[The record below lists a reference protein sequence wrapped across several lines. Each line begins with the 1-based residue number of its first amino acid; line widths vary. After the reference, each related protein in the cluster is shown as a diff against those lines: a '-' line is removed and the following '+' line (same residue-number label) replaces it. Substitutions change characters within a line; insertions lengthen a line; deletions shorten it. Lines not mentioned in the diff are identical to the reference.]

1 MYVELLVGNESGTK
15 VYQPVVQEG
24 IEWSTERKNTPGKLV
39 FKVLYDNILDF
50 SEGSPVRMKVDGDN
64 VFFGFVFK
72 QQRSKDK
79 IITVTAYDQLRY
91 LKNKDTKVYENKTA
105 SQFVKMIADDYALNL
120 GTLDDTGYVI
130 ESTAIEFQILYI
142 ELEYLIKNSYGD
154 TAAREFLI
162 LLAKDRGLS
171 PEPATKAILQG
182 EFTPTNIDVTGK
194 RFNIGEINY
203 VVTEQI
209 TPGTYKVQCETEGV
223 VGNQYLGDMIPMEY
237 IDGLQTASLTSV
249 LIPGEDEEDTEVFRQ
264 RYFDSFNEQSF
275 GGNHADYMAKVKSIE
290 GVGSCKVK
298 RVWNGDIRPADMIV
312 STVVKN
318 WYESIISTVPAAVK
332 PWLDAVYNAAK
343 DKKLTVGGTVH
354 VVITDSDDYGE
365 ASSTLVQYVQQTL
378 DPEET
383 AGEGYGLA
391 PIGHVVSVASASPVS
406 IEVKTTVTFEEGHN
420 WSNTKAAIAEAVDAY
435 FLELRKNWSETS
447 QTIVRVSQ
455 IENRILGVDGVV
467 DVTGT
472 KLNGTASNMTLTEF
486 CIPKLGGVS
495 A

>member
-1 MYVELLVGNESGTK
+1 M
-15 VYQPVVQEG
+15 
-24 IEWSTERKNTPGKLV
+24 
-39 FKVLYDNILDF
+39 
-50 SEGSPVRMKVDGDN
+50 
-64 VFFGFVFK
+64 
-72 QQRSKDK
+72 
-79 IITVTAYDQLRY
+79 
-91 LKNKDTKVYENKTA
+91 YENETYE
-105 SQFVKMIADDYALNL
+105 VILERMLNRVSDK
-120 GTLDDTGYVI
+120 LDKRPSSPIYDTH
-130 ESTAIEFQILYI
+130 SPTAIEFQILYI

-154 TAAREFLI
+154 TAAREFLV
-162 LLAKDRGLS
+162 LLAKDRGLT
-171 PEPATKAILQG
+171 PEPATKAVLKG
-182 EFTPTNIDVTGK
+182 EFTPATIDVTGK
-194 RFNIGEINY
+194 RFNIGDINY
-203 VVTEQI
+203 AVIEQI
-209 TPGTYKVQCETEGV
+209 TPGQYQVQCETEGT

-237 IDGLQTASLTSV
+237 IEGLQTAQLTEI

-275 GGNHADYMAKVKSIE
+275 GGNRAAYIETVKKID
-290 GVGSCKVK
+290 GVGNLKVT
-298 RVWNGDIRPADMIV
+298 RVWNGDIRPADMIP
-312 STVVKN
+312 STKVTS
-318 WYESIISTVPAAVK
+318 WYNSVISG
-332 PWLDAVYNAAK
+332 LDAEVATWLSAVYMASFE
-343 DKKLTVGGTVH
+343 KKLTVGGTVLIT
-354 VVITDSDDYGE
+354 VVNSLDFGE
-365 ASSTLVQYVQQTL
+365 ASTVLLNKIQEEL
-378 DPEET
+378 DPVEN

-391 PIGHVVSVASASPVS
+391 PIGHVVSVKSASPVS

>member
-1 MYVELLVGNESGTK
+1 MYEDQTYEVIL
-15 VYQPVVQEG
+15 
-24 IEWSTERKNTPGKLV
+24 ERMMNRVSDKFDKRP
-39 FKVLYDNILDF
+39 
-50 SEGSPVRMKVDGDN
+50 SSPV
-64 VFFGFVFK
+64 
-72 QQRSKDK
+72 
-79 IITVTAYDQLRY
+79 YDLH
-91 LKNKDTKVYENKTA
+91 
-105 SQFVKMIADDYALNL
+105 S
-120 GTLDDTGYVI
+120 
-130 ESTAIEFQILYI
+130 STAIEFQILYI

-275 GGNHADYMAKVKSIE
+275 GGNHADYMAKVKGIE

-298 RVWNGDIRPADMIV
+298 RVWNGDIRPAEMIPSAAV
-312 STVVKN
+312 QAWFKTFIDTAGLNQEVKN
-318 WYESIISTVPAAVK
+318 WLTVVF
-332 PWLDAVYNAAK
+332 NAALL
-343 DKKLTVGGTVH
+343 KKLTVGGTVH

-378 DPEET
+378 DPEEN

-420 WSNTKAAIAEAVDAY
+420 WSNTKTSIEEAVDAY
-435 FLELRKNWSETS
+435 FLELRKNWSESS

-472 KLNGTASNMTLTEF
+472 KLNGMASNMTLTEF

>member
-1 MYVELLVGNESGTK
+1 M
-15 VYQPVVQEG
+15 
-24 IEWSTERKNTPGKLV
+24 
-39 FKVLYDNILDF
+39 
-50 SEGSPVRMKVDGDN
+50 
-64 VFFGFVFK
+64 
-72 QQRSKDK
+72 
-79 IITVTAYDQLRY
+79 
-91 LKNKDTKVYENKTA
+91 YENETYE
-105 SQFVKMIADDYALNL
+105 VILERMLNRVSDK
-120 GTLDDTGYVI
+120 LDKRPSSPIYDTH
-130 ESTAIEFQILYI
+130 SPTAIEFQILYI

-209 TPGTYKVQCETEGV
+209 TQGTYKVQCETEGV

-391 PIGHVVSVASASPVS
+391 PIGHVVSVKSAEPVQS
-406 IEVKTTVTFEEGHN
+406 YITTTVTFDEGYN
-420 WSNTKAAIAEAVDAY
+420 WSNTKTAIEEAVGAY
-435 FLELRKNWSETS
+435 LLELRKAWADNTS
-447 QTIVRVSQ
+447 TIVRVSQ
-455 IENRILGVDGVV
+455 IETRILSVKGVL
-467 DVTGT
+467 DVANT
-472 KLNGTASNMTLTEF
+472 KINGSTSNLTLTKYQ
-486 CIPKLGGVS
+486 IPVLGGVS

>member
-1 MYVELLVGNESGTK
+1 MYEDQTYEIIL
-15 VYQPVVQEG
+15 
-24 IEWSTERKNTPGKLV
+24 ERMLNRVSDKLD
-39 FKVLYDNILDF
+39 KRP
-50 SEGSPVRMKVDGDN
+50 SSPV
-64 VFFGFVFK
+64 
-72 QQRSKDK
+72 
-79 IITVTAYDQLRY
+79 YDLHS
-91 LKNKDTKVYENKTA
+91 A
-105 SQFVKMIADDYALNL
+105 
-120 GTLDDTGYVI
+120 
-130 ESTAIEFQILYI
+130 TAIEFQILYI

-171 PEPATKAILQG
+171 PEPATKAVLQG
-182 EFTPTNIDVTGK
+182 EFIPTNIDVTGK

-203 VVTEQI
+203 VVMEQI

-275 GGNHADYMAKVKSIE
+275 GGNRADYMAKVKSIE

-298 RVWNGDIRPADMIV
+298 RVWNGDIKPAEMIP
-312 STVVKN
+312 S
-318 WYESIISTVPAAVK
+318 AAVQSWFK
-332 PWLDAVYNAAK
+332 TFIQTAGLNQEVKDWLSVVYNAALL
-343 DKKLTVGGTVH
+343 KKLTVGGTVH

-378 DPEET
+378 DPEEN

>member
-1 MYVELLVGNESGTK
+1 MYEDQTYEIIL
-15 VYQPVVQEG
+15 
-24 IEWSTERKNTPGKLV
+24 ERMLNRVSDKLD
-39 FKVLYDNILDF
+39 KRP
-50 SEGSPVRMKVDGDN
+50 SSPV
-64 VFFGFVFK
+64 
-72 QQRSKDK
+72 
-79 IITVTAYDQLRY
+79 YDLHS
-91 LKNKDTKVYENKTA
+91 A
-105 SQFVKMIADDYALNL
+105 
-120 GTLDDTGYVI
+120 
-130 ESTAIEFQILYI
+130 TAIEFQILYI

-209 TPGTYKVQCETEGV
+209 TPGTYKLQCETEGV
-223 VGNQYLGDMIPMEY
+223 IGNQYLGDMIPMEY

-275 GGNHADYMAKVKSIE
+275 GGNRADYMAKVKSIE

-298 RVWNGDIRPADMIV
+298 RVWNGDIKPAEMIP
-312 STVVKN
+312 S
-318 WYESIISTVPAAVK
+318 AAVQSWFK
-332 PWLDAVYNAAK
+332 TFIQTAGLNQEVKDWLSVVYNAALL
-343 DKKLTVGGTVH
+343 KKLTVGGTVH
-354 VVITDSDDYGE
+354 IVITDSDDYGE
-365 ASSTLVQYVQQTL
+365 ASSTLVQSVQQTL
-378 DPEET
+378 DPEEN

-391 PIGHVVSVASASPVS
+391 PIGHVVSVASALPVT
-406 IEVKTTVTFEEGHN
+406 IEIKTTVTFEEGHN
-420 WSNTKAAIAEAVDAY
+420 WSNTKTAIEEAVDAY
-435 FLELRKNWSETS
+435 FLELRKNWSETT

-455 IENRILGVDGVV
+455 IENRILGIDGVI
-467 DVTGT
+467 DVSGT

-486 CIPKLGGVS
+486 DIPKLGGVS